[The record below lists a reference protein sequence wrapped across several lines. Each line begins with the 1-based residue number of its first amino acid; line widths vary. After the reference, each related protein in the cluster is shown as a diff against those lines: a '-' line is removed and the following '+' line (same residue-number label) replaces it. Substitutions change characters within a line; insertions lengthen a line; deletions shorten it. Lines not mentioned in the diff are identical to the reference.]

1 MKKTVIIGG
10 CILLFLMAIAIGII
24 IAFEIVTAIDIGR
37 IVISQGFEDYIT
49 TLFWNTITNTVHHFV
64 AFVLLIVNAFF
75 IMFDF
80 YFKDPLFRFQ
90 EKMKASYETKLEKIK
105 ANREIRRKKSK
116 QKKYDKLKSK
126 IEKMESDE

>member
-1 MKKTVIIGG
+1 MKKTVKIGV

-90 EKMKASYETKLEKIK
+90 EKMKASYETKLKKIK